1 MKTTEWIFV
10 KLGGGVGQRPRRKPW
25 SSERSCCGRSARSL
39 RSSFSSYI
47 ADILLPTEATIKT
60 LLSCLADQIT
70 RKHSQKALMCNM
82 VKNHVHHSIKFR
94 LDLNGTLPLLTL
106 GSTSPDKL
114 ICSGPC
120 QMPSQPPP
128 AHWENTVTLCLVPSD
143 YILYLVPPHSS
154 WPRPHKVM
162 THPPMFHF
170 ISSELQT
177 LWH

>member
-1 MKTTEWIFV
+1 MEEW
-10 KLGGGVGQRPRRKPW
+10 
-25 SSERSCCGRSARSL
+25 GRSQGGNRDLQSGAGVAGVHVL
-39 RSSFSSYI
+39 W
-47 ADILLPTEATIKT
+47 ALLFLVTSQTSCFPMKQLLKGT
-60 LLSCLADQIT
+60 LLSCLADEIT

-82 VKNHVHHSIKFR
+82 GKNHVHHSIKFR

-128 AHWENTVTLCLVPSD
+128 AHRENTVTLCLVPSD